1 MLTCFFSWWK
11 AGTGSSFEGTSVVFQ
26 AAVVDKAASGVCL
39 RHVLSLSL
47 SLSTGGKPRTEHKNA
62 SLCVYVCVSAGVRF
76 VSTGAHVHKR
86 DRRGRRSKEKLNVLK
101 LIPSVSC
108 CQG

>member
-1 MLTCFFSWWK
+1 M
-11 AGTGSSFEGTSVVFQ
+11 VFQ

-47 SLSTGGKPRTEHKNA
+47 SIDGGKPRTEHKNA
-62 SLCVYVCVSAGVRF
+62 SLCVYVCVSTGVRF